1 VIIVGDCRTVMAG
14 MEPNS
19 VDAVVTDPPYGLEFM
34 GKEWDKLDHGLPQEN
49 VWKGRRGKGGA
60 DVTGTGYTDGGKRL
74 DRPSF
79 GGNRTPGKRC
89 VKCGKRSFSG
99 SPCVCPEPEYVLE
112 YQTGPPSGMVRQQ
125 RWHESWAREAY
136 RVLKPGGHL
145 LAFSGTRT
153 SHRMVCAI
161 EDAGFEI
168 RDSIVWLYGSGFPK
182 SLDVSKAMDKAAG
195 AEREVIR
202 ERTYGL
208 RNDGGY
214 SGGLNTTKPRSES
227 CEITTPATD
236 LARQWDGWGTA
247 LKPAHEPICVA
258 RKPLTGTV
266 ARTVAEWGTGAINV
280 DGCRIGTDDNL
291 NGGAYSGGTRNPV
304 SGETRSTV
312 AAGMYGEDG
321 RLDPEQFTQPQGRWP
336 ANVILD
342 EDAAALLDAT
352 VGERKTGGPQSG
364 KVYTN
369 DRPSVGYGGGFDGSR
384 KVSGFTDTGGPSRFM
399 YTAKASRS
407 ERNAGLDGMPERATA
422 AMQGNLVDGQRL
434 GGDGSPIRT
443 PMRQNHHPTVKPI
456 ALMRWLVRL
465 VTPPG
470 GLILD
475 PFAGSGSTGC
485 AAALEGFQFVGIEQ
499 SEEYAAIAE
508 RRIAYWA
515 ANGNRPVKGERRG
528 GANATVTFGKMPVRK
543 CNQCGTKAKESGPGG
558 RWPNCDHDDWSWVKQ
573 APIAQP
579 TALQPMLDLEGVA
592 D

>member
-1 VIIVGDCRTVMAG
+1 
-14 MEPNS
+14 
-19 VDAVVTDPPYGLEFM
+19 
-34 GKEWDKLDHGLPQEN
+34 
-49 VWKGRRGKGGA
+49 
-60 DVTGTGYTDGGKRL
+60 
-74 DRPSF
+74 
-79 GGNRTPGKRC
+79 
-89 VKCGKRSFSG
+89 
-99 SPCVCPEPEYVLE
+99 
-112 YQTGPPSGMVRQQ
+112 
-125 RWHESWAREAY
+125 
-136 RVLKPGGHL
+136 
-145 LAFSGTRT
+145 
-153 SHRMVCAI
+153 
-161 EDAGFEI
+161 
-168 RDSIVWLYGSGFPK
+168 
-182 SLDVSKAMDKAAG
+182 
-195 AEREVIR
+195 
-202 ERTYGL
+202 
-208 RNDGGY
+208 
-214 SGGLNTTKPRSES
+214 
-227 CEITTPATD
+227 
-236 LARQWDGWGTA
+236 
-247 LKPAHEPICVA
+247 
-258 RKPLTGTV
+258 
-266 ARTVAEWGTGAINV
+266 
-280 DGCRIGTDDNL
+280 
-291 NGGAYSGGTRNPV
+291 
-304 SGETRSTV
+304 
-312 AAGMYGEDG
+312 MYGEDG